1 MSFIDLHVHTTA
13 SDGTFTPAEVV
24 EYARKK
30 GLSAL
35 AITDHDTIAGIP
47 EALMAAEK
55 NREMVKKN
63 EQWPEIVP
71 GVEISCI
78 YEGIEIHMLGLMID
92 WQDKQFDKRLSDMRK
107 KRESRNERMIERM
120 QKDHI
125 PITMDKLLFG
135 EEDTVI
141 TRAHFARF
149 LEQEGY
155 VKSKEEAFQKY
166 VGIGCPYYI
175 PREYISPEKA
185 IGWIQEAKGFA
196 FLAHPYLY
204 GFSESQV
211 RKMIQFLKDKGMNGL
226 EAYHSSASQGQT
238 SQLRQYAAQYGL
250 LVSGGSDFHGSNKAD
265 VDLGCGRGGLRIT
278 DFVYEKI
285 KGAKNAVL
293 NHSSLA

>member
-13 SDGTFTPAEVV
+13 SDGTFTPTEVV

-47 EALMAAEK
+47 EALKAAEK
-55 NREMVKKN
+55 NKREEGIKN
-63 EQWPEIVP
+63 QEPEIVP

-92 WQDKQFDKRLSDMRK
+92 WRDKQLDKRLSDMRE
-107 KRESRNERMIERM
+107 KRESRNERMIEKM
-120 QKDHI
+120 QKDNI

-135 EEDTVI
+135 QEDTVI
-141 TRAHFARF
+141 TRAHFAGF

-155 VKSKEEAFQKY
+155 VKSKNEAFQKY

-175 PREYISPEKA
+175 PREYISPEEA
-185 IGWIQEAKGFA
+185 IGWIQAAEGLA

-211 RKMIQFLKDKGMNGL
+211 KRMIQFLKSKGMNGL

-238 SQLRQYAAQYGL
+238 SLLRQYASQYGL
-250 LVSGGSDFHGSNKAD
+250 LVSGGSDFHGANKPD

-278 DFVYEKI
+278 SFVYDKMKE
-285 KGAKNAVL
+285 AKDT
-293 NHSSLA
+293 HKTTE